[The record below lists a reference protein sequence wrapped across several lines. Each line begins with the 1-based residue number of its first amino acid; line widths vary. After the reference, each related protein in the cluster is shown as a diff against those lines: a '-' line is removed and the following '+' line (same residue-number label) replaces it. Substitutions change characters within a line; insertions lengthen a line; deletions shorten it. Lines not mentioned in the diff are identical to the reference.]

1 MNKKKNQTTEENF
14 ALALQNHKKNN
25 LQIAKKLY
33 KETLKSSPYYE
44 GVHSNLGILYNQL
57 GEHQKAMNCYEK
69 AIKIQPNNSAAYNNL
84 GNTLKELGEYQKAIS
99 SYEKA
104 IQINTNYVD
113 AYYNLG
119 IILSELG
126 EYQKA
131 MSSYEKAIQINP
143 NYANAYY
150 NLGNT
155 LKELGEYQKA
165 MSSYEKVIQ
174 INPNHIDAHNN
185 LGIIFNELGENQK
198 AMSCYEK
205 AIQINHNYIDA
216 HNNLGII
223 FKELG
228 EYQKAMSSYEK
239 VIQINPN
246 YANAY
251 YNLGII
257 FKELGE
263 YQKAMSSYEKVI
275 QINPNH
281 IDAHNNLGNILNELG
296 ENQKALNSYEK
307 AIKIEPENLTS
318 HWLSMNTFPVIYNNF
333 EEIDQYRKNFLK
345 SIKKVN
351 LLLDTQSKYSKKQL
365 VNAIKSSTNFY
376 LHYQGKDVLELQQHY
391 AHLIEQITQNIY
403 QEFHKERK
411 KNISSKYIKI
421 GFVSSFFRSHT
432 VSKLFKNWILKL
444 DQKYFKRFV
453 YYVDNKFD
461 HTTNEIKQNVDYF
474 FNHTDVDQLINQISH
489 DNLDVLI
496 YLDIGM
502 RPIIQI
508 LSSLRLA
515 PIQCNTWGHPVTSGF
530 KNIDYYFSSELMEDQ
545 NSQKYY
551 SENLIMLPNLG
562 INYDFPNL
570 SNIKKPNILNKSN
583 TTIFL
588 NLQSLF
594 KLLPQ
599 DDHIYLDILKKNSDC
614 CFWFIHGKKI
624 SVTSIF
630 KERISKLFKKEGY
643 DFEKYSYF
651 HPRCSQEEFFGLIE
665 ESDIILDS
673 FNWSGGNTSL
683 EAISLNKPIVTY
695 PSAFMRGRHT
705 YGILKILD
713 IEETIAISKKNYVE
727 IAVKLA
733 NDKNFRNS
741 IVDKIKK
748 NKNKLFNDD
757 KPLKFLEEVIR
768 KKLI

>member
-223 FKELG
+223 LSELG

-263 YQKAMSSYEKVI
+263 YQKAMSSYEKAI

>member
-263 YQKAMSSYEKVI
+263 YQKAMSSYEKAI

-333 EEIDQYRKNFLK
+333 EEIDQYRKKFLK